1 MSAFFHYFFI
11 KILIKYACH
20 ATTVMWTKK
29 GFVQN
34 KGFLG
39 RTQMD
44 LTTKMAVYRKIA
56 ADSTTLEEDFYRRE
70 AFDNAPDPDAAAR
83 EILGDNI
90 PKGPPPPEPR
100 IYRFPLPP
108 A

>member
-1 MSAFFHYFFI
+1 M
-11 KILIKYACH
+11 
-20 ATTVMWTKK
+20 VMRTKR